1 MILLVIMGADTDKPF
16 TNRTI
21 KMNKSNRY
29 WLNTKYLIVI
39 LTVIL
44 ILVIYLYT
52 SREIDNYKWREPN
65 EEQGTGGEKHQQ
77 AFEMVSKCMSGYN
90 AGNNMFHYQRLQ
102 ASNECRKLFYYIR
115 SSGF

>member
-1 MILLVIMGADTDKPF
+1 MIELILVVIMGADTDKPF

-77 AFEMVSKCMSGYN
+77 SFEICYLNCKLSSK
-90 AGNNMFHYQRLQ
+90 
-102 ASNECRKLFYYIR
+102 FYLCVQTSI
-115 SSGF
+115 FP